1 MKGTPR
7 AAIIAAASLN
17 CDTRPLKYTMRIC
30 TIVGVV
36 KDYGSTRTK
45 MAPFLA
51 KNRQDVNQ
59 THTSNMTLPL
69 QLELI

>member
-1 MKGTPR
+1 MTGTPR
-7 AAIIAAASLN
+7 AAVITAASLN
-17 CDTRPLKYTMRIC
+17 CDTRRLKHIMHIC

-36 KDYGSTRTK
+36 KDYGSTKTK
-45 MAPFLA
+45 MVLFLA

-59 THTSNMTLPL
+59 THTSNMTSAL

>member
-17 CDTRPLKYTMRIC
+17 CDTRPLKYTTRIC